1 MLERIIHMSVVTIKE
16 SKGTVFVRN
25 RFVEVCVDLTY
36 GAWSCVDRQQGT
48 TVFRDA
54 LFRVDKVGAIW
65 PEPKMQISWKK
76 HTSRTVFG
84 EGTTLAVTFTP
95 QEGYE
100 PERILTVRAYPDK
113 AFLELGWG
121 VRNRFSYPVR
131 IKDVELL
138 VAIDMFKGGTLEDV
152 RTLKSGAGAE
162 PNLVEKGWDL
172 ACNNGAMVTFMQSGC
187 RHTVV
192 AGGLAYGEFARR
204 VLLQEGQ
211 KRWIQRADK
220 PEHLVA
226 ERVLELACW
235 DPQGKL
241 VPPGETYMSA
251 DTSYLDVVTPDPF
264 EALEKYGEALRVA
277 NHADP
282 NTYNFPTLCGWMVSQ
297 GFGGERKPINNSPG
311 LVEQTRI
318 ARDRGFMKYAPLAV
332 RLEPDAY
339 CYNTQGN
346 TQQGWWDDEH
356 WEMYPP
362 GMRSRVDPEHG
373 SLQKPYETFARFC
386 KAVRELGGI
395 PFTYFQASMPSND
408 FASAHPEWM
417 LNADISRLHVPHAHH
432 LPLVRYDY
440 THPGFR
446 THCLKVWKRLRKAG
460 LAGVKFDYPEAAWAR
475 DGGFHDPSFTTTS
488 AYRELYRLCREGL
501 GDNAYIHE
509 RILGGQTGGEGGGEA
524 PRLDATAGVV
534 DIQRVWGDASHFEPE
549 MASRMGLR
557 WYKNRNV
564 FLYYPDGKSFYQN
577 KKPLPTYRRRAFLT
591 LIGFLSGRLEIG
603 TSIGSMTAEMF
614 HDTTRL
620 YPIFGGTRSPRPV
633 DMLTGKKH
641 PEVYAYEVQEGWH
654 QVLLVNNNKSGRKTI
669 SVPLAGDRVAT
680 GALGLDRGASWHAF
694 DFWRQAYLGQLEGT
708 GALGVSLRG
717 GEVAM
722 ISLRR
727 VEKVPQVVS
736 TNRHIM
742 QGMMECH
749 DIQWDRDRKA
759 LRGAVDVIGGE
770 PFVLSVACN
779 GRKPKHC
786 EGAEMRKHSNGN
798 EIVDVIFRSETN
810 KRMKFEVRV

>member
-1 MLERIIHMSVVTIKE
+1 MSVVTITE
-16 SKGTVFVRN
+16 SRGKVLLRN
-25 RFVEVCVDLTY
+25 RFVEVGVDLTY
-36 GAWSCVDRQQGT
+36 GSWSCVDRVKGT

-54 LFRVDKVGAIW
+54 VFRVDKVGGIW
-65 PEPKMQISWKK
+65 RNPKTKISWKK
-76 HTSRTVFG
+76 ESSRTIFDK
-84 EGTTLAVTFTP
+84 GTTLTVTYTP
-95 QEGYE
+95 LEGYE
-100 PERILTVRAYPDK
+100 PERIFTIRAYPDK

-121 VRNRFSYPVR
+121 VRNPFQYPIRV
-131 IKDVELL
+131 KDVELL
-138 VAIDMFKGGTLEDV
+138 VAIDMFKGGKLEEV
-152 RTLKSGAGAE
+152 QTLKSGAGAE
-162 PNLVEKGWDL
+162 PNRVEKGWDL
-172 ACNNGAMVTFMQSGC
+172 ACNNGAMVTFLQSGH

-204 VLLQEGQ
+204 VLLQEGRQ
-211 KRWIQRADK
+211 RWIQRTDK
-220 PEHLVA
+220 PENLVA

-241 VPPGETYMSA
+241 VPPGETYLSA

-264 EALEKYGEALRVA
+264 EALEQYGEALRLA

-282 NTYNFPTLCGWMVSQ
+282 NTYDFPTLCGWMVSQ
-297 GFGGERKPINNSPG
+297 GFGEGKPINNSPG

-318 ARDRGFMKYAPLAV
+318 ARDRGFMKYAPFAV
-332 RLEPDAY
+332 RLEPDTY
-339 CYNTQGN
+339 CYSTQGD

-356 WEMYPP
+356 WAMYPP
-362 GMRSRVDPEHG
+362 GMRSGVDPEHG
-373 SLQKPYETFARFC
+373 SLQKPYETFDKFC
-386 KAVRELGGI
+386 KAVRKLGGI

-408 FASAHPEWM
+408 FAVAHPEWM

-432 LPLVRYDY
+432 LPLVCYDY

-460 LAGVKFDYPEAAWAR
+460 LGGVKFDYPETAWASN
-475 DGGFHDPSFTTTS
+475 GGFHDPSFTTTS

-501 GDNAYIHE
+501 GDAAYIHE
-509 RILGGQTGGEGGGEA
+509 RILGYGDV
-524 PRLDATAGVV
+524 PRLDATAGIV

-564 FLYYPDGKSFYQN
+564 FLYYPDGKTFFRKGKALPAYQ
-577 KKPLPTYRRRAFLT
+577 RRAFLT
-591 LIGFLSGRLEIG
+591 LIAFLSGRLEIG
-603 TSIGSMTAEMF
+603 TSIGSMTDEMF
-614 HDTTRL
+614 YDTTRL
-620 YPIFGGTRSPRPV
+620 YPMFGGTRSPRPV

-641 PEVYAYEVQEGWH
+641 PEVYAYEVQDGWH

-669 SVPLAGDRVAT
+669 SVPLAGDRVST
-680 GALGLDRGASWHAF
+680 GALGLDRKATWHAF
-694 DFWRQAYLGQLEGT
+694 DFWRQAYLGRLD
-708 GALGVSLRG
+708 GAGVLSVSLRG

-727 VEKVPQVVS
+727 VGKAPQVVS

-749 DIQWDRDRKA
+749 GIKWDSDRKA
-759 LRGAVDVIGGE
+759 LRGAVDVVGGE

-779 GRKPKHC
+779 GKKPRHC
-786 EGAEMRKHSNGN
+786 KGAEIRKRPDEDGIMDLVFTS
-798 EIVDVIFRSETN
+798 DTN
-810 KRMKFEVRV
+810 KRMRFELNCVAR